1 MKTMTKAAE
10 RFMDITGTDER
21 ARRMLKIGT
30 RLAVD
35 AFTPDQTGATKV
47 QRGPLHFLRHGWL
60 MDHE

>member
-1 MKTMTKAAE
+1 
-10 RFMDITGTDER
+10 MDITGTDER

-35 AFTPDQTGATKV
+35 AFTPDQTGATMV